1 MMIKKLI
8 VAISI
13 IAIGL
18 YLTFY
23 MLIPYFVIKP
33 LPLYCIENEDSIVHN
48 VTIEITDNS
57 EILLKENYT
66 LNPNDEV
73 CYERSLGWYPKIMWY
88 PITWSEGIYT
98 FRVYVEGKPLKEHKS
113 KFSILKTVYVKV
125 YSENSVFVSEL
136 VV

>member
-33 LPLYCIENEDSIVHN
+33 LPLYCIENEDSTVSKI
-48 VTIEITDNS
+48 
-57 EILLKENYT
+57 IL
-66 LNPNDEV
+66 
-73 CYERSLGWYPKIMWY
+73 
-88 PITWSEGIYT
+88 
-98 FRVYVEGKPLKEHKS
+98 
-113 KFSILKTVYVKV
+113 
-125 YSENSVFVSEL
+125 
-136 VV
+136 

>member
-1 MMIKKLI
+1 MMIN
-8 VAISI
+8 
-13 IAIGL
+13 

-33 LPLYCIENEDSIVHN
+33 LPLYCIENEDSTV
-48 VTIEITDNS
+48 S
-57 EILLKENYT
+57 
-66 LNPNDEV
+66 
-73 CYERSLGWYPKIMWY
+73 KIMWY